1 MTGATGRGTLR
12 AMSTADRHLPSF
24 DLTGRVI
31 LVTGAGRGL
40 GQGMALGIA
49 EAGATVIAVSR
60 TASELAETVAA
71 GPAGRVHAI
80 SWDVADLASLDD
92 LVARAAAVAGPTF
105 GCVLAA
111 GAQHRG
117 PADTFTPEDWRRVTA
132 TQLDAPFFLSTAIHR
147 AQVAAGV
154 AGSHVFIGSLTSSIG
169 LPDMAAYGAAKSGV
183 LGIVRSL
190 SVEWA
195 PSGTRVNAIAPGY
208 FLTRQTQGLLAD
220 PVVKARVDARIP
232 MGRLGTVQDLA
243 GVAVFLLSGAAGYIT
258 GQVINVDGGW
268 LGA

>member
-1 MTGATGRGTLR
+1 
-12 AMSTADRHLPSF
+12 MSSAERHLPSF
-24 DLTGRVI
+24 DLTGRAV

-40 GQGMALGIA
+40 GQGLALGIA
-49 EAGATVIAVSR
+49 AAGATVIAVSR
-60 TASELAETVAA
+60 TETELAETVAA
-71 GPAGRVHAI
+71 GPAGHIHAI
-80 SWDVADLASLDD
+80 AWDVAELATLDD
-92 LVARAAAVAGPTF
+92 LVAHAAELAGPLF

-111 GAQHRG
+111 GAQHRA
-117 PADTFTPEDWRRVTA
+117 PADAFTPQDWRRVTA

-147 AQVAAGV
+147 SQVVAGV

-195 PSGTRVNAIAPGY
+195 AGGTRVNAIAPGY
-208 FLTRQTQGLLAD
+208 FLTRQTKGLLAD

-232 MGRLGTVQDLA
+232 MGRLGLPRDLA
-243 GVAVFLLSGAAGYIT
+243 GVAVFLLSDAAGYIT

-268 LGA
+268 LAA